1 MKKLTFKRGINNTPI
16 RHIRAVRQ
24 ELMAALGITTRPAL
38 LARIKGDVE
47 PKVSEVEKIE
57 AVFEKYGI
65 VDIWGED

>member
-1 MKKLTFKRGINNTPI
+1 MKKLAFKRGINNTPI
-16 RHIRAVRQ
+16 RHIRAVRK

-57 AVFEKYGI
+57 EVFARYGI
-65 VDIWGED
+65 VDVWGEE